1 MRNTTEKQNL
11 EPGNA
16 NLGTQERQ
24 PWNVGTQT
32 SGREKQCFTVHR
44 NKGTR
49 NAKAPLRRTQAR
61 ARAHLALIYGHIVAT
76 VVSTSDL

>member
-24 PWNVGTQT
+24 PWNAGTPT
-32 SGREKQCFTVHR
+32 LERRNANLGTWERKPRGAKNNVLLYIETREH
-44 NKGTR
+44 GTR
-49 NAKAPLRRTQAR
+49 RLCSEGPRQEPGP
-61 ARAHLALIYGHIVAT
+61 IWP
-76 VVSTSDL
+76 